1 VIIPQGQPQLPSL
14 LEICENDNAV
24 NITLGQT
31 IVWSGNGIVNAGT
44 TFNPAAAGVGRHLL
58 SYIYTDAQS
67 CDATGSISVSVLPKP
82 AAPVVSKVGS
92 STLNTGNY
100 FTYQWYRDGVVI
112 SGANAQ
118 SYTYS
123 VSGNYQVEVS
133 NTVGCFSYSSGFVV
147 GQGSGGIGLYELI
160 LSDLEV
166 YPNPSNGLFN
176 IALSNP
182 GQEELTVSLYSLDGR
197 KVYER
202 TDRSDENGQLKID
215 VGHLP
220 TANYV
225 IYIRAND
232 QVEVR
237 KILMK

>member
-1 VIIPQGQPQLPSL
+1 
-14 LEICENDNAV
+14 
-24 NITLGQT
+24 
-31 IVWSGNGIVNAGT
+31 
-44 TFNPAAAGVGRHLL
+44 
-58 SYIYTDAQS
+58 
-67 CDATGSISVSVLPKP
+67 
-82 AAPVVSKVGS
+82 VGS
-92 STLNTGNY
+92 TTLSTGNY
-100 FTYQWYRDGVVI
+100 FTYQWYRDGVAI
-112 SGANAQ
+112 AGANLQ
-118 SYTYS
+118 SYTYNL
-123 VSGNYQVEVS
+123 SGNYQVEVT
-133 NTVGCFSYSSGFVV
+133 NTVGCFTNSAGYVV
-147 GQGSGGIGLYELI
+147 GQSGGGIGLFELK

-166 YPNPSNGLFN
+166 YPNPSNGEFN
-176 IALSNP
+176 IALSKP

-197 KVYER
+197 KVYEM